1 MQLLDSFQK
10 KTTIKTKTS
19 PPKAQIQTFGH
30 TMIRVR
36 KPYSWF
42 QTGIHIQP
50 RSVKLT
56 TLFLPSILWQALYM
70 NIQSLN
76 SPSYEVLTLNLL
88 YSKEM
93 ELEKLMW

>member
-1 MQLLDSFQK
+1 
-10 KTTIKTKTS
+10 
-19 PPKAQIQTFGH
+19 
-30 TMIRVR
+30 MINL
-36 KPYSWF
+36 
-42 QTGIHIQP
+42 
-50 RSVKLT
+50 VKLT

-76 SPSYEVLTLNLL
+76 SPSYEVFMLNLL